1 MRKYLLLAEKPS
13 VMRDI
18 KEVYQKHKSDY
29 PFELDFGAFHGHLME
44 LAQPADY
51 DPNWKKWDLATL
63 PILPQ
68 TFKYKETDPTSCKT
82 LMGMIRAG
90 NYDALINACDAGRE
104 GEHIFFSFYE
114 AHGLNIPVLRFWASD
129 TTEETIKKTLHNL
142 VPAAQYDGLRQSA
155 KYRAQLDW
163 LAGINFSRG
172 VSLKTKKKANIGRVV
187 SPTLKIIV
195 DREREIQHFVPKDF
209 FEIQAT
215 FKAAGGE
222 YTGTYLK
229 KTDMKSR
236 FDKRE
241 DAEAIIKSL
250 GKTGVVQ
257 SVQNKQKVTKAP
269 TLYSLTELQKDASRQ
284 FGYSADK
291 TEAIA
296 QSLYEKHLTS
306 YPRTESRFLPTGM
319 VPELMDHLK
328 PLNATPLKSYV
339 AKITQT
345 RIDQVTKTKDYV
357 DNAKITDHH
366 AIIPT
371 KDSCKDFNALPQDE
385 QNLYLL
391 ICKRFLAI
399 FMDPYVSQSTIVIT
413 DVNGNTFRSTGK
425 VEVSK
430 GYSVLYAAKT
440 KDVLLPALK
449 KGESVEVKKTDLRK
463 GQTQP
468 PDRFNTATLLEAMQ
482 NAGNFVSSEESRKIL
497 RETAGIG
504 TPATRKDILV
514 KLESTGMCNLK
525 KTVFYPTDFGI
536 ALIDAIGDRM
546 ICSPQMTAD
555 WEKKLKEVEDG
566 TYPGDFSKDIR
577 EYITKETKDII
588 DKVSV
593 DLSAYAYEIIGK
605 CPKCGAPV
613 IEGKSYYLCSQY
625 KKSCDFL
632 ISKEKMGAKITK
644 KDAAALLSGKQ
655 TAEKKLTTQAGKIL
669 NDTLILDQNF
679 RVAPGFTARKA
690 SMITDEKPIDPSEV
704 KDIKSLGTCPACGGK
719 IYEAHHFYL
728 CTNRTSGACTWS
740 ISKTIRSS
748 PISPEDVKDLLAGKT
763 TGVHTFIWAS
773 GKKGKARLKLNGS
786 KLEFVFQD

>member
-1 MRKYLLLAEKPS
+1 MKYLLLAEKPS

-18 KEVYQKHKSDY
+18 KEVYQKYKNDY

-51 DPNWKKWDLATL
+51 DPSLKKWNLADL
-63 PILPQ
+63 PIIPNV
-68 TFKYKETDPTSCKT
+68 FRYKESDPASCKN
-82 LMGMIRAG
+82 LMAMIRSG
-90 NYDALINACDAGRE
+90 GYDALINACDAGRE

-114 AHGLNIPVLRFWASD
+114 AHGLKIPVLRFWASD
-129 TTEETIKKTLHNL
+129 TTEETIKKTLHHL
-142 VPAAQYDGLRQSA
+142 VPAAHYDGLRQAA

-163 LAGINFSRG
+163 LAGINFSRS
-172 VSLKTKKKANIGRVV
+172 VSLQTKKKANIGRVV

-209 FEIQAT
+209 FEVQAVFDT
-215 FKAAGGE
+215 ATGE
-222 YTGTYLK
+222 YAGTYLK
-229 KTDMKSR
+229 PPEMKTR

-241 DAEAIIKSL
+241 DAEAVLKSL
-250 GKTGVVQ
+250 GKTGVVKEVQ
-257 SVQNKQKVTKAP
+257 SKQKSTKAP

-284 FGYSADK
+284 FGYNADK

-328 PLNATPLKSYV
+328 PLNATPLKPYV
-339 AKITQT
+339 AKITQA

-371 KDSCKDFNALPQDE
+371 KDICKDFNALTKDE

-399 FMDPYVSQSTIVIT
+399 FMDPYISQSTVIIT
-413 DVNGNTFRSTGK
+413 DVNGNLFKSVGK

-440 KDVLLPALK
+440 KDILLPAVK
-449 KGESVEVKKTDLRK
+449 KGEQVTVKKSDLRK

-482 NAGNFVSSEESRKIL
+482 NAGNFLSSEESRKIL
-497 RETAGIG
+497 RETAGLG
-504 TPATRKDILV
+504 TPATRKDILA
-514 KLESTGMCNLK
+514 KLESTGMCSLK
-525 KTVFYPTDFGI
+525 KTVFYPTNFGI
-536 ALIDAIGDRM
+536 ALIDAIGNRM

-555 WEKKLKEVEDG
+555 WEKRLKEVEEG
-566 TYPGDFSKDIR
+566 TYQGNFSDDIQ

-593 DLSAYAYEIIGK
+593 DLSAYAFEVIGK
-605 CPKCGAPV
+605 CPKCGSPV
-613 IEGKSYYLCSQY
+613 VEGKNYYLCSQY

-632 ISKEKMGAKITK
+632 IPKEKMGAKITK

-655 TAEKKLTTQAGKIL
+655 TAEKKMTTQTGKTL

-679 RVAPGFTARKA
+679 KVAPGFAARKA
-690 SMITDEKPIDPSEV
+690 AMITDDPSVDPSEV
-704 KDIKSLGTCPACGGK
+704 KDIKALGTCPACGGK
-719 IYEAHHFYL
+719 IYTANKFYL

-740 ISKTIRSS
+740 IAKNIRSS
-748 PISPEDVKDLLAGKT
+748 PISEKDVIDLLSGKT
-763 TGVHTFIWAS
+763 TEVHSFVWAS
-773 GKKGKARLKLNGS
+773 GKKGKARLKLNGT
-786 KLEFVFQD
+786 KLEFIFQD